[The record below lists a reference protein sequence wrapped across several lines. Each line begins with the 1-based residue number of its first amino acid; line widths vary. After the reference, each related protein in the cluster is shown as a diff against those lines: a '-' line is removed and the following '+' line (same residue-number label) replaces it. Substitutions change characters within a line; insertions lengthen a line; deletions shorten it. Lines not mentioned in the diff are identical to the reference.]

1 MFQVLFFP
9 RLKEVSSWKT
19 KKQGIISPNGGNR
32 RGIFGSAL
40 KKYSV
45 QMASMLFMKSKV
57 VLTASLCVYALY
69 HSSCGRLS

>member
-40 KKYSV
+40 KKKI
-45 QMASMLFMKSKV
+45 LFKWRV
-57 VLTASLCVYALY
+57 CCL
-69 HSSCGRLS
+69 

>member
-40 KKYSV
+40 KKIFCSNGEY
-45 QMASMLFMKSKV
+45 V
-57 VLTASLCVYALY
+57 VYEE
-69 HSSCGRLS
+69 